1 MIAPEVTLAPLAF
14 LRELFEAAVLAAQ
27 PEHTLAPFLPERSKG
42 RLIVVG
48 AGKAAASM
56 ARAVESHYGDAV
68 EGMVITRYGY
78 AQATRHIKVV
88 EASHPV
94 PDQAGLSATRKLES
108 LVTDLQPEDTV
119 ICLIS
124 GGASALLC
132 APCPGISLEE
142 KQALTVALLRSGA
155 PITQVN
161 CVRKALSSVKGGR
174 LAARIAPARLITLI
188 LSDVCGD
195 IPSAIGSGPT
205 IADAT
210 VTDPNT
216 ILARYSIPVS
226 DAVRLALTQNKP
238 VPVLPPNQTF
248 QIVGS
253 AEQSL
258 KRAQAHAIRLG
269 VPAVILSD
277 RIEGE
282 AREAGKVLG
291 ALAQRSAAHG
301 EPFSSPVVLIS
312 GGETTVTL
320 RGAGRGGPNTEFLLS
335 LALQLDG
342 QPGVYA
348 LSCDTDGI
356 DGSEDNAGA
365 LITPDS
371 LERARKLQ
379 LNPVLH
385 LEQNDAYSFFQKLG
399 DLVLTGPTHTNV
411 NDFRA
416 ILVLGPDGAK
426 P

>member
-1 MIAPEVTLAPLAF
+1 MTGGGVTLAPLVF
-14 LRELFEAAVLAAQ
+14 LRKLFETAVLAAQ
-27 PEHTLAPFLPERSKG
+27 PEHTLAPFLPERGKG

-56 ARAVESHYGDAV
+56 ARAVESHYGNAV

-78 AQATRHIKVV
+78 AQATRHIEVV

-94 PDQAGLSATRKLES
+94 PDQAGLNATRKLES
-108 LVTDLQPEDTV
+108 LVTHLQPEDTV

-132 APCPGISLEE
+132 APYPGISLEE
-142 KQALTVALLRSGA
+142 KRALTVALLRSGA

-174 LAARIAPARLITLI
+174 LAARIAPAKLTTLI

-210 VTDPNT
+210 VTDPSA
-216 ILARYSIPVS
+216 ILERYSIPVS
-226 DAVRLALTQNKP
+226 DAVRRALTENKP
-238 VPVLPPNQTF
+238 VPALPANQTF

-258 KRAQAHAIRLG
+258 KRAQAHALRLG
-269 VPAVILSD
+269 MPAVILSD

-282 AREAGKVLG
+282 SREVGKVLG
-291 ALAQRSAAHG
+291 ALAERAATRG
-301 EPFSSPVVLIS
+301 EPFSTPVVLIS

-335 LALQLDG
+335 LACK
-342 QPGVYA
+342 PSTEC
-348 LSCDTDGI
+348 LS
-356 DGSEDNAGA
+356 
-365 LITPDS
+365 
-371 LERARKLQ
+371 
-379 LNPVLH
+379 
-385 LEQNDAYSFFQKLG
+385 LG
-399 DLVLTGPTHTNV
+399 
-411 NDFRA
+411 
-416 ILVLGPDGAK
+416 
-426 P
+426 